1 MDKEICSPGIG
12 PNKSNNTN
20 MIIVAS
26 KATPWICYIKNQTE
40 FNYTTWLS
48 VTAFAM
54 EGMLNL
60 IMIQTKI
67 HPSSQAYWYSII
79 SSKDDRIL
87 MSKDAITSN
96 K

>member
-1 MDKEICSPGIG
+1 MDKQIRSPGIG

-20 MIIVAS
+20 MTIVDS
-26 KATPWICYIKNQTE
+26 KATPWICYIKNQ

-48 VTAFAM
+48 VRAFAM
-54 EGMLNL
+54 KGMLNL
-60 IMIQTKI
+60 ITMNKNSF
-67 HPSSQAYWYSII
+67 SSQAYWYSII

-87 MSKDAITSN
+87 MFKDVITTN

>member
-1 MDKEICSPGIG
+1 MDKQIRSPGIG

-54 EGMLNL
+54 EGILNL
-60 IMIQTKI
+60 IM
-67 HPSSQAYWYSII
+67 
-79 SSKDDRIL
+79 
-87 MSKDAITSN
+87 MN
-96 K
+96 KNSPLIPGLLVFYYKL